1 MKKTILLLV
10 VLALLVPASAFAA
23 TEFSLGGF
31 IKLDT
36 IWDSTQNPKTANVV
50 INRNNDPQF
59 QHGHFLETAQGTRFN
74 FTIKGPTLWG
84 ASTTGFIEGDFDGS
98 GDIRQSA
105 TSSYLFRLRHA
116 MFRLNWP
123 ETELMF
129 GQYWGMFSEFAP
141 EAPGDA
147 DFASHGWFLNRTPQ
161 IRLTQKFAGS
171 WTVAGAVA
179 KAYDPTTGAT
189 GDANFD
195 ASTSG
200 LAGGSSETPQFM
212 GKVAYEQDLWGK
224 APFYGRPRGFTA
236 QLTGGWQRTRYQSGN
251 MAAANTFGQ
260 NAFGTTNVTQNGQ
273 MYLDPWCVQGTLF
286 IPVLP
291 TYSNNLAGSASV
303 TAQYFIG
310 QGVSAWGGG
319 RDQDNS
325 WFNYEGIA
333 NINGA
338 NVFMYDRKLMN
349 QYGGT
354 FQGQYWFNNQWYLNA
369 VWGFIRD
376 YGINQGVS
384 STLARAGTANSM
396 GYMYASNSDQAK
408 LWSEYNL
415 TLWYR
420 PVEALKFGL
429 TYSFENTYFLQ
440 KQNNPAVGNIAPN
453 AANIPSAGAKDYGES
468 HRIEFTAWMF
478 F

>member
-147 DFASHGWFLNRTPQ
+147 QLANH
-161 IRLTQKFAGS
+161 S
-171 WTVAGAVA
+171 W
-179 KAYDPTTGAT
+179 PSTGC
-189 GDANFD
+189 
-195 ASTSG
+195 
-200 LAGGSSETPQFM
+200 
-212 GKVAYEQDLWGK
+212 
-224 APFYGRPRGFTA
+224 PR
-236 QLTGGWQRTRYQSGN
+236 
-251 MAAANTFGQ
+251 
-260 NAFGTTNVTQNGQ
+260 
-273 MYLDPWCVQGTLF
+273 
-286 IPVLP
+286 
-291 TYSNNLAGSASV
+291 SA
-303 TAQYFIG
+303 
-310 QGVSAWGGG
+310 
-319 RDQDNS
+319 
-325 WFNYEGIA
+325 
-333 NINGA
+333 
-338 NVFMYDRKLMN
+338 
-349 QYGGT
+349 
-354 FQGQYWFNNQWYLNA
+354 
-369 VWGFIRD
+369 
-376 YGINQGVS
+376 
-384 STLARAGTANSM
+384 
-396 GYMYASNSDQAK
+396 
-408 LWSEYNL
+408 
-415 TLWYR
+415 
-420 PVEALKFGL
+420 
-429 TYSFENTYFLQ
+429 
-440 KQNNPAVGNIAPN
+440 
-453 AANIPSAGAKDYGES
+453 
-468 HRIEFTAWMF
+468 
-478 F
+478 